1 MTSHSPPTYLVD
13 IVTAVEY
20 DTLIQI
26 RKRYGENVTAFK
38 FRNDFVNIIYS
49 WYNEYD
55 CPAGN
60 VWLVD
65 REVNKI
71 TIFDQFL
78 HGYNGVMKLNQANNI
93 TSTKTDNLTIGTCV
107 VIAFQYSGDEKE
119 FVTSGPSKKESDY
132 FDWIIIYKD
141 IDSQLEE
148 ILNYEC
154 A

>member
-1 MTSHSPPTYLVD
+1 MTFYSPPSYLVN
-13 IVTAVEY
+13 IVTAVEN
-20 DTLIQI
+20 DILVQIQ
-26 RKRYGENVTAFK
+26 KEYGENVTAFK
-38 FRNDFVNIIYS
+38 FRNEFINIIYS

-65 REVNKI
+65 REGNKI

-78 HGYNGVMKLNQANNI
+78 HGYNGVMKLNQANN
-93 TSTKTDNLTIGTCV
+93 TNSTKTDNLSNETSV

-119 FVTSGPSKKESDY
+119 FVTFGPSKNESDY
-132 FDWIIIYKD
+132 FDWVIVYKNFD
-141 IDSQLEE
+141 KQLEE